1 VNYEFAVSKTA
12 NEFLISKIKL
22 FSIMEKEIDNN
33 EVVVE
38 ELQDDDSV
46 DWKAEAQKY
55 HRMAKQRGK
64 KLEALAAKPKE
75 APEEQKPQDKPVS
88 QSNEPD
94 YARLAF
100 LKSYQI
106 EHPDDQKVIMDE
118 ASRLKLPLTD
128 VLQMEHIKVKLNTNR
143 DVRNAQLGMP
153 TGNKRQGG
161 VTQRD
166 VDYWLQK
173 GGIPEGDQELAEKV
187 VDARLNKAA
196 NENKFSE
203 VPFIG

>member
-1 VNYEFAVSKTA
+1 
-12 NEFLISKIKL
+12 
-22 FSIMEKEIDNN
+22 MEKEIDNN